1 MGKYPAEPGDGA
13 SSASEQEVRG
23 MPRAKQLTLSV
34 ADRPGMLGQ
43 IATALGEKKV
53 NIVGLC
59 AATQSGGGMIWMV
72 VDKPAAARRVFA
84 QQGWQATEEEVLAV
98 TLSDSP
104 GALGRFA
111 SKLGKSGVNI
121 TFVYAGAAG
130 SARKL
135 NAYFGV
141 SDLKAALKV
150 RP

>member
-1 MGKYPAEPGDGA
+1 
-13 SSASEQEVRG
+13 

-34 ADRPGMLGQ
+34 ADRPGMLGE
-43 IATALGEKKV
+43 IASALGAKKV

-59 AATQSGGGMIWMV
+59 AATQGGGGMIWLV
-72 VDKPAAARRVFA
+72 VDKPAAAKKVFA
-84 QQGWQATEEEVLAV
+84 QNRWPVTEDEVLAV

-104 GALGRFA
+104 GSLGRFA
-111 SKLGKSGVNI
+111 SKLGKAGVNI
-121 TFVYAGAAG
+121 SFVYAGSAG

-150 RP
+150 RA